1 MHAQSLLLIKI
12 LLNFVLGC
20 SQLLG
25 GNSSLLSFGFM
36 IFVLGLNVGLVVF
49 FSVTVADL
57 PEEQDTKFKGFP
69 VF

>member
-1 MHAQSLLLIKI
+1 
-12 LLNFVLGC
+12 
-20 SQLLG
+20 
-25 GNSSLLSFGFM
+25 M